1 MKYFILPISAFFI
14 LECLVGCGKS
24 SKQVTGSRESIEPK
38 NSVETKKPAD
48 FPIDSQL
55 TLNLDNPRGFYPLNV
70 KGLPDV
76 VRAAGSSVFELRVLA
91 AGENRLLRVV
101 DVSNGQGSKFKD
113 NIRKMKTSSIDA
125 NSMNTSSMNT
135 GSLDENDKT
144 VLIKQIESCEG
155 NKDITYQM
163 NCLITFDIRKSTGF
177 LTGEGST
184 LWTNAHVV
192 DGFMSFVEKFR
203 DVKFRKKSKFNKF
216 KKIFS
221 EKQRIAV
228 FIFNKEGELLLNP
241 YLDQATIGMA
251 PPMTYMA
258 RVRNTFFA
266 EDSDYIGLSLSRP
279 IGKPLKVAD
288 KLPLFGQRIF
298 LFGYPACTACNPESF
313 QVEDPNDFAD
323 RSPGPNS
330 DGKGLK
336 VSSGVLLEPKSQAS
350 FFEVQE
356 SLMDYWQL
364 DRMFLSTADSNHG
377 NSGGP
382 LLNERGEVVAIH
394 TGGKSRIIDG
404 KVKRISRSVI
414 FF

>member
-1 MKYFILPISAFFI
+1 MKFLVLPISVFFV
-14 LECLVGCGKS
+14 LECLIGCGKS
-24 SKQVTGSRESIEPK
+24 YKQVAETRVLGEPK
-38 NSVETKKPAD
+38 NSAEPKNPSEFQV
-48 FPIDSQL
+48 DSQL

-76 VRAAGSSVFELRVLA
+76 VRAAGSSVLELRVLA
-91 AGENRLLRVV
+91 AGEDRLLRVV
-101 DVSNGQGSKFKD
+101 DVSNGQGVKIKD
-113 NIRKMKTSSIDA
+113 NIRRMKTSSTDVSSID
-125 NSMNTSSMNT
+125 
-135 GSLDENDKT
+135 EKDKT

-155 NKDITYQM
+155 DKNISNQM
-163 NCLITFDIRKSTGF
+163 NCLVTFDIRKSTGF
-177 LTGEGST
+177 LMGDGSI

-192 DGFMSFVEKFR
+192 EGFIGFVEKFR
-203 DVKFRKKSKFNKF
+203 DAKFRNKSKLSQF

-228 FIFNKEGELLLNP
+228 FIFTKEGELLLNP
-241 YLDQATIGMA
+241 YLDKATVVKA
-251 PPMTYMA
+251 PPMTYKA
-258 RVRNTFFA
+258 RVRNTFYA

-279 IGKPLKVAD
+279 IGNPLKVAE
-288 KLPLFGQRIF
+288 KPPVFGQRIF
-298 LFGYPACTACNPESF
+298 LFGYPACTACKPEAF
-313 QVEDPNDFAD
+313 QVDDPNDFAD
-323 RSPGPNS
+323 RSPEPNS
-330 DGKGLK
+330 DGEGLK

-364 DRMFLSTADSNHG
+364 DRMLFSSADSNHG

-394 TGGKSRIIDG
+394 TGGKSRMIDG
-404 KVKRISRSVI
+404 KLKRVSRSVI

>member
-1 MKYFILPISAFFI
+1 MVLG
-14 LECLVGCGKS
+14 CLVGCGKS
-24 SKQVTGSRESIEPK
+24 YKQVAETHVPMEPK
-38 NSVETKKPAD
+38 NSGESKKPAE
-48 FPIDSQL
+48 FQNNSQL

-70 KGLPDV
+70 MGLPDA
-76 VRAAGSSVFELRVLA
+76 VRAAGSSIFELRVLA
-91 AGENRLLRVV
+91 AGEDRLLRLV
-101 DVSNGQGSKFKD
+101 DVSNGQGVKIKD
-113 NIRKMKTSSIDA
+113 NIRRMKTNSTGASSID
-125 NSMNTSSMNT
+125 
-135 GSLDENDKT
+135 EKDKT

-155 NKDITYQM
+155 DKNISNQM
-163 NCLITFDIRKSTGF
+163 NCLVTFDIRKSTGF

-192 DGFMSFVEKFR
+192 DGFMDFVEKFR
-203 DVKFRKKSKFNKF
+203 DAKFRNKSKLGKF
-216 KKIFS
+216 KKIFF

-241 YLDQATIGMA
+241 YLDKATIVKP

-258 RVRNTFFA
+258 RVRNTFYA

-279 IGKPLKVAD
+279 IGNPLKVAE
-288 KLPLFGQRIF
+288 KPAVFGQRIF
-298 LFGYPACTACNPESF
+298 LFGYPACTACKPEVF
-313 QVEDPNDFAD
+313 QVDDPNDFAD
-323 RSPGPNS
+323 RSPEPNS
-330 DGKGLK
+330 DGEGLK

-364 DRMFLSTADSNHG
+364 DRMLFNSADSNHG

-382 LLNERGEVVAIH
+382 LLNERGEVIAIH

-404 KVKRISRSVI
+404 KIKRISRSVI